1 MIRHTVFD
9 DVQAMNIS
17 HQYKSQGF
25 ISPVDV
31 VSREEA
37 EQHRDI
43 LEDVESRI
51 GSQHYENKIHTVM
64 SSPFEL
70 LSQPKLLD
78 AVEEL
83 IGPDIMVY
91 NSTYIIKEAHTPS
104 HVSWHQDLTYW
115 GLDSDEQVSAWI
127 ALSVADEV
135 SGCMRMIP
143 GSHRA
148 GQKPHE
154 IRKEEDPDNV
164 LYQSQTVQNVDESS
178 AVSCPLR
185 PGQASLHHG
194 WTLHASAP
202 NQSDDRR
209 IGLNVQYISPRVKQI
224 KQPGYSA
231 LLLRGQDRYGHYTEE
246 LPATEKLDLVALEKQ
261 KEMQVLYQKISAT
274 S

>member
-1 MIRHTVFD
+1 MS
-9 DVQAMNIS
+9 IS
-17 HQYKSQGF
+17 HQYESQGF
-25 ISPVDV
+25 ISPLDV
-31 VSREEA
+31 VSQDEA
-37 EQHRDI
+37 IQHRGI

-51 GSQHYENKIHTVM
+51 GSQHYQNKIHTVM
-64 SSPFEL
+64 SSPFNL
-70 LSQPKLLD
+70 ISQSKLLD
-78 AVEEL
+78 AVAEL

-91 NSTYIIKEAHTPS
+91 NSVYIIKEPHTAS

-127 ALSVADEV
+127 ALSVADEI

-148 GQKPHE
+148 GKKPHDIPE
-154 IRKEEDPDNV
+154 QDDPDNV
-164 LYQSQTVQNVDESS
+164 LYQSQTVHNVDESS
-178 AVSCPLR
+178 AVSCPLQ

-231 LLLRGQDRYGHYTEE
+231 MLLRGQDKYGHYAEE
-246 LPATEKLDLVALEKQ
+246 TPARDELDLAALHRQ
-261 KEMQVLYQKISAT
+261 KEMQILYQKISAT